1 MSANECINAFSS
13 HLFWDID
20 KRLLDLNTC
29 PGQIIQ
35 RVLEY
40 GTLDDW
46 KLILHYYGLEKIVKE
61 SQQLRSLEPRALS
74 FICSLS
80 DTKKEDYR
88 CYHMQQSNH
97 AHWRY

>member
-74 FICSLS
+74 FICCLS

-88 CYHMQQSNH
+88 DRKSTRLNSSH
-97 AHWRY
+97 AR